1 MVKDLVKVVNIKSVH
16 LDGVLDE
23 VQKVERVWFE
33 NLLIKRLK
41 VGMILKL
48 SILTISVCKLILIS
62 YLI

>member
-1 MVKDLVKVVNIKSVH
+1 MVKDLVKVVNIKSIH

>member
-16 LDGVLDE
+16 PDEVFDE